1 MIDLFLK
8 GGPIMYLLLI
18 CSVVG
23 FYLSMQKFLFLKI
36 NSVNYDLVLEK
47 VKAQLI
53 TIGKEQTIR
62 DLLTQRKTSLKIV
75 SKVIKVSDMS
85 KDDIEEQIKQS
96 TFKEMPR
103 LERNMSILSSI
114 ITVAPILGL
123 LGTVLG
129 LMDIFQVISG
139 GGIGDSAALSLGI
152 AEALI
157 TTVTGLG
164 IAVPLIFVYQY
175 LSHEIDLFIMKTDRM
190 VSEVLLFCRSQSAIK
205 P

>member
-23 FYLSMQKFLFLKI
+23 FYLSIQKFLFLKI

>member
-1 MIDLFLK
+1 MLFR
-8 GGPIMYLLLI
+8 
-18 CSVVG
+18 S
-23 FYLSMQKFLFLKI
+23 
-36 NSVNYDLVLEK
+36 EK